1 MEGTGT
7 AWPRVGGILL
17 VAWLVSGPPA
27 YFVALLSLGIGR
39 LPIALAML
47 GWAVASVAATVVV
60 RLRAARR
67 DPEPDPARSGFRT
80 FPQRAAFA
88 ANLALLVGGLLLV
101 LGMVAGGIDVSLGS
115 GAAPGLVVGVV
126 GGFLLLAAAAP
137 VAVVNALWTFDART
151 AAVERAVLDERLDG
165 DRAAIVRARLVAGT
179 AWAAYGSLAALLA
192 VAAGAGAI

>member
-1 MEGTGT
+1 MAGTGT
-7 AWPRVGGILL
+7 AWSRVGGILL
-17 VAWLVSGPPA
+17 VAWLVSAPPA

-60 RLRAARR
+60 RLRAAGR

>member
-1 MEGTGT
+1 MERTGT
-7 AWPRVGGILL
+7 AWSRVGGILL

-47 GWAVASVAATVVV
+47 GWAVVSVAATVVV
-60 RLRAARR
+60 RLRAAGR
-67 DPEPDPARSGFRT
+67 DPEPDPARAGFRT

-192 VAAGAGAI
+192 IAAGAGAI